1 MLFLPTHVDNPV
13 NRVYNFCI
21 LSFIC
26 QKILILQQLIKSV
39 SCETLLIVGILSKC
53 STCNNANILIL
64 WLHMKTFTSKTQK
77 IGEIG
82 EKLAKMFLMKH
93 GFTII
98 ELNYTRKFGEID
110 IVAKKGKVW
119 HFIEVKSV
127 SRVTLDDVSS
137 ETSGFRPE
145 ENMHEKKIQRFV
157 RTVDYYRM
165 SKNLDDS
172 DFQIDL
178 ALVYI
183 DQVRRAG
190 KVRLMEN
197 VV

>member
-1 MLFLPTHVDNPV
+1 
-13 NRVYNFCI
+13 
-21 LSFIC
+21 
-26 QKILILQQLIKSV
+26 
-39 SCETLLIVGILSKC
+39 
-53 STCNNANILIL
+53 
-64 WLHMKTFTSKTQK
+64 MKTFTSPTQK

-93 GFTII
+93 GYTVV
-98 ELNYTRKFGEID
+98 ETNYTRKFGEID

-157 RTVDYYRM
+157 RTVEYYRM

-183 DQVRRAG
+183 DQAKRVG

-197 VV
+197 VI

>member
-1 MLFLPTHVDNPV
+1 MFNKYDFIGKMFLV
-13 NRVYNFCI
+13 
-21 LSFIC
+21 
-26 QKILILQQLIKSV
+26 
-39 SCETLLIVGILSKC
+39 
-53 STCNNANILIL
+53 
-64 WLHMKTFTSKTQK
+64 KTFTSKTQK

-82 EKLAKMFLMKH
+82 EKLACMFLMKH
-93 GFTII
+93 RFSVIDT
-98 ELNYTRKFGEID
+98 NYTIKAGEID
-110 IVAKKGKVW
+110 IVAKKGKIW

-145 ENMHEKKIQRFV
+145 ENMHPHKIQRFV
-157 RTVDYYRM
+157 RTVEYYRM
-165 SKNLDDS
+165 AKDLEEE

-183 DQVRRAG
+183 NQVDKKG
-190 KVRLMEN
+190 KVVLMEN